1 MPSTTTR
8 PRRKLKSAFFVF
20 LVWGAFALVARA
32 DQWALMVEPSFMDHK
47 MRRPIAGSQRT
58 ILAVVRVAKGEVS
71 PLTREEKKS
80 VHMTFEQIRSE
91 ALKTA
96 SDVLAHITP
105 QIVRDKKKVIRYAV
119 LASENP
125 LTASCVLAP
134 EFAAT
139 FRDTLGPDLIV
150 AMPNRN
156 QVLVFSKQDDA
167 HLQMAETIINGY
179 LTSNY
184 PVSRELFALENG
196 SLRSLGE
203 LQ

>member
-1 MPSTTTR
+1 
-8 PRRKLKSAFFVF
+8 
-20 LVWGAFALVARA
+20 
-32 DQWALMVEPSFMDHK
+32 MDHK